1 MRFGGGKKGL
11 ILSFFTPCDNK
22 AINSP
27 LSPLPPSL
35 GFLPLHVWS
44 SPLALVW
51 PRASQ
56 KPALKVGVIP
66 LLGAAVTG
74 NGRKSL
80 LTTERT
86 SPGEQGQF
94 AVVKLFIWF
103 FSHGEGEDST
113 VAEMTKIRLHCYE
126 SERLNMKYSK
136 VEFNKSWCP

>member
-1 MRFGGGKKGL
+1 MRFGGGKKA
-11 ILSFFTPCDNK
+11 SSFRFFTPCDNK

-44 SPLALVW
+44 FPLALVW

-66 LLGAAVTG
+66 LLGTAVTG

-80 LTTERT
+80 LTSERT

-103 FSHGEGEDST
+103 FSHGEGEEGT
-113 VAEMTKIRLHCYE
+113 TPLLLK
-126 SERLNMKYSK
+126 
-136 VEFNKSWCP
+136 